1 MKVKSESE
9 VVQSCPSL
17 GDPMDCS
24 LTGSSAHGIFQ
35 ARVLELGAIA
45 FSEIRVELRVKTEEF
60 EAQVI
65 RGGTQSLLVNS
76 LLLAGLEV
84 RRGKAGVR
92 EERVGAEMTRWLGV
106 RSRD

>member
-9 VVQSCPSL
+9 VAQSCPTL

-24 LTGSSAHGIFQ
+24 LTGSSAHEIFQ
-35 ARVLELGAIA
+35 ARVLEWGAIA

-60 EAQVI
+60 KTQVL
-65 RGGTQSLLVNS
+65 RGGAQSLPVNS

-92 EERVGAEMTRWLGV
+92 EERVGAEMTRRLGV

>member
-1 MKVKSESE
+1 MSTLS
-9 VVQSCPSL
+9 
-17 GDPMDCS
+17 GPMDCS
-24 LTGSSAHGIFQ
+24 LTGSSIHGIFQ
-35 ARVLELGAIA
+35 ARVLEWGAIA

-60 EAQVI
+60 ETQVL
-65 RGGTQSLLVNS
+65 RGGAQSLPVNS

-92 EERVGAEMTRWLGV
+92 EERVGAEMTRRLGV